1 MSEETFI
8 DADALAIAP
17 EKVCYVILS
26 SRELDTDDMDD
37 DDDESTVAV
46 RDLEADTDPS
56 IEEFDNKEVHQEL
69 HDFIDGLNEEE
80 QINLVALMWVGRGEF
95 NIKEW
100 TDALEEAENL
110 RNVKTADYLID
121 TPMLADY
128 LEEGLDQFDISC
140 EDIDTGRL

>member
-1 MSEETFI
+1 
-8 DADALAIAP
+8 
-17 EKVCYVILS
+17 
-26 SRELDTDDMDD
+26 
-37 DDDESTVAV
+37 
-46 RDLEADTDPS
+46 
-56 IEEFDNKEVHQEL
+56 
-69 HDFIDGLNEEE
+69 
-80 QINLVALMWVGRGEF
+80 MWVGRGEF